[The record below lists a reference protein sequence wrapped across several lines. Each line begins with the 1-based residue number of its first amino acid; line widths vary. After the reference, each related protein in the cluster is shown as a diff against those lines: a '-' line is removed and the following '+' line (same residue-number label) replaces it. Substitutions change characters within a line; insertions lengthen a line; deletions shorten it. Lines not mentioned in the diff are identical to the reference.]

1 MNLLLKELRE
11 RKKLKKINAFHAEA
25 YPKDSYKPAMSYEQ
39 LQVEHNKTRTKVV
52 HKNVREGCLR
62 FRQFLV

>member
-39 LQVEHNKTRTKVV
+39 LQVEQNRTRTKVSI
-52 HKNVREGCLR
+52 RT
-62 FRQFLV
+62 